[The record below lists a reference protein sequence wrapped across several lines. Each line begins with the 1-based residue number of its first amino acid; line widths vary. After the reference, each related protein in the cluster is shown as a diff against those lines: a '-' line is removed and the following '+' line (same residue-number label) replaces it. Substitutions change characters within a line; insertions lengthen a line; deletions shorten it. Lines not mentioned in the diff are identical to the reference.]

1 MLFASKLSF
10 ILKKCS
16 TRFKT
21 CSDIKRSYCAFKLK
35 KRKEISHSV
44 GPWNSPT
51 QVSDNY
57 LHYAVSKQYLQ
68 LKQFFQWTIQ
78 EVQYAM
84 GSLLQL
90 LGAQHFPHC
99 YLQPASPVMLI
110 CSFPDGY
117 CYGHV
122 QSTPPPCSFSE
133 IKNLKLRAD
142 LLIAQGHRFYTQT
155 AKNFRPHSNN
165 KGSARCC
172 PIQENNFLGSELYL
186 LLWSP
191 LQGFSF
197 FLIQWKKKKLLEG
210 RRKKNTSQ

>member
-1 MLFASKLSF
+1 M
-10 ILKKCS
+10 
-16 TRFKT
+16 
-21 CSDIKRSYCAFKLK
+21 
-35 KRKEISHSV
+35 
-44 GPWNSPT
+44 
-51 QVSDNY
+51 
-57 LHYAVSKQYLQ
+57 Q
-68 LKQFFQWTIQ
+68 LKQFFQWTFQ

-122 QSTPPPCSFSE
+122 QSTPPSCSFSE

-142 LLIAQGHRFYTQT
+142 LLIARGHRFYTQT

-197 FLIQWKKKKLLEG
+197 FLIQWKKKNHWKVGEKRIQASWALLKEI
-210 RRKKNTSQ
+210 NSWWYTVNVSQETINS

>member
-1 MLFASKLSF
+1 
-10 ILKKCS
+10 
-16 TRFKT
+16 
-21 CSDIKRSYCAFKLK
+21 
-35 KRKEISHSV
+35 
-44 GPWNSPT
+44 
-51 QVSDNY
+51 
-57 LHYAVSKQYLQ
+57 
-68 LKQFFQWTIQ
+68 
-78 EVQYAM
+78 M

-122 QSTPPPCSFSE
+122 QSTPPSCSFSE

-142 LLIAQGHRFYTQT
+142 LLIARGHRFYTQT

-172 PIQENNFLGSELYL
+172 PIQENNFLGSELPSTL
-186 LLWSP
+186 ESSP
-191 LQGFSF
+191 GIQ
-197 FLIQWKKKKLLEG
+197 FLFDSMKKKNHWKVGEK
-210 RRKKNTSQ
+210 RIQAS